1 MFLTLFLVF
10 GCWFLVYGNVLPSTT
25 VLCYENEQ
33 PFQSEAKKA
42 ALVNIEQ
49 CPVMVRQLQ
58 QTLASQFAT
67 PSISAVSES
76 FMKDES
82 FLLKND
88 KCSTA
93 VAVTLDAIDNALQTI
108 SSIEQYVQLSI
119 PKVEDGGNFGVSIQL
134 AAIKVLNDQN
144 EKLEK
149 YMEDLLKYTS
159 TRADALEKCKLPSS
173 VSTKTATMATNES
186 AGTDKEKGET
196 ATNSKS
202 QSTEEKSI
210 ESMNNLVEGTLRK
223 QAVIAVDVRY
233 YQKAKYVLSAVITAL
248 LVVADFM
255 DKNQA
260 KIAAPKG
267 EGSSRGYSGS
277 MY

>member
-1 MFLTLFLVF
+1 
-10 GCWFLVYGNVLPSTT
+10 
-25 VLCYENEQ
+25 
-33 PFQSEAKKA
+33 
-42 ALVNIEQ
+42 
-49 CPVMVRQLQ
+49 MVKQLQ
-58 QTLASQFAT
+58 QTLASHFPT
-67 PSISAVSES
+67 PSISAASEC

-82 FLLKND
+82 FLVKND
-88 KCSTA
+88 TCSTA
-93 VAVTLDAIDNALQTI
+93 IAVTLDAIDCALQTI
-108 SSIEQYVQLSI
+108 ATIEQYVHLSI

-144 EKLEK
+144 EKLDK

-159 TRADALEKCKLPSS
+159 SRADALEKCKLLST

-186 AGTDKEKGET
+186 AGTDKEKGDT
-196 ATNSKS
+196 ATNNKS

-210 ESMNNLVEGTLRK
+210 ESMSNLVEGTLRK

-255 DKNQA
+255 DKNQS

-267 EGSSRGYSGS
+267 ESSSRGYSGS

>member
-1 MFLTLFLVF
+1 
-10 GCWFLVYGNVLPSTT
+10 
-25 VLCYENEQ
+25 
-33 PFQSEAKKA
+33 
-42 ALVNIEQ
+42 
-49 CPVMVRQLQ
+49 
-58 QTLASQFAT
+58 
-67 PSISAVSES
+67 
-76 FMKDES
+76 MKDES
-82 FLLKND
+82 FLMKND
-88 KCSTA
+88 NCSAAIT
-93 VAVTLDAIDNALQTI
+93 VTLDAIDYALQMI
-108 SSIEQYVQLSI
+108 ASIEQYVQLSI

-144 EKLEK
+144 EKLDK

-159 TRADALEKCKLPSS
+159 ARADALEKCKLPSK
-173 VSTKTATMATNES
+173 VSTKTATMSTNES

-196 ATNSKS
+196 ATNNKS

-210 ESMNNLVEGTLRK
+210 ESMSDLMEGTLRK

-255 DKNQA
+255 DKNKA

>member
-1 MFLTLFLVF
+1 
-10 GCWFLVYGNVLPSTT
+10 
-25 VLCYENEQ
+25 
-33 PFQSEAKKA
+33 
-42 ALVNIEQ
+42 
-49 CPVMVRQLQ
+49 MVRQLQ
-58 QTLASQFAT
+58 QTMAIQFPT
-67 PSISAVSES
+67 PSVSSVSES

-82 FLLKND
+82 FLVKNE

-93 VAVTLDAIDNALQTI
+93 IAVTLDAIDSALGMIAT
-108 SSIEQYVQLSI
+108 IEQYVQLSI

-144 EKLEK
+144 EKLDK

-159 TRADALEKCKLPSS
+159 ARADALEKCKLPST
-173 VSTKTATMATNES
+173 VSTKTGTVSTSES

-196 ATNSKS
+196 ATNNKS

-210 ESMNNLVEGTLRK
+210 ESMSNLVEGTLRK

-255 DKNQA
+255 DKNKI

-267 EGSSRGYSGS
+267 EGNARGYSGS

>member
-1 MFLTLFLVF
+1 
-10 GCWFLVYGNVLPSTT
+10 
-25 VLCYENEQ
+25 
-33 PFQSEAKKA
+33 
-42 ALVNIEQ
+42 
-49 CPVMVRQLQ
+49 MVKQLQ
-58 QTLASQFAT
+58 QVLASQFPT
-67 PSISAVSES
+67 SSFTAVSES

-82 FLLKND
+82 FVEKND
-88 KCSTA
+88 KCSSA
-93 VAVTLDAIDNALQTI
+93 ISVTLDAIDYALNTI
-108 SSIEQYVQLSI
+108 ATIEQYVQLSI

-144 EKLEK
+144 EKLDK

-159 TRADALEKCKLPSS
+159 TRADALEKCKLPST
-173 VSTKTATMATNES
+173 VSTKTATVATSES

-196 ATNSKS
+196 ATNNKSK
-202 QSTEEKSI
+202 STEEKSV
-210 ESMNNLVEGTLRK
+210 ENMSNLVEGTLRK

-233 YQKAKYVLSAVITAL
+233 YQKAKYVLSSVITAL

-255 DKNQA
+255 DKNKA

>member
-1 MFLTLFLVF
+1 
-10 GCWFLVYGNVLPSTT
+10 
-25 VLCYENEQ
+25 
-33 PFQSEAKKA
+33 
-42 ALVNIEQ
+42 
-49 CPVMVRQLQ
+49 MVKQLQ
-58 QTLASQFAT
+58 QTLASQFPT
-67 PSISAVSES
+67 LSVSAVSES

-82 FLLKND
+82 FLVKND
-88 KCSTA
+88 KCTTA
-93 VAVTLDAIDNALQTI
+93 IAVTLDAIDYALQTI
-108 SSIEQYVQLSI
+108 ATIEKYVQLSI

-144 EKLEK
+144 EKLDK

-159 TRADALEKCKLPSS
+159 ARADALEKCKLPSTA
-173 VSTKTATMATNES
+173 STKTATMATSES

-196 ATNSKS
+196 ATNNKS

-210 ESMNNLVEGTLRK
+210 ESMSNLVEGTLRK

-233 YQKAKYVLSAVITAL
+233 YQKAKYVLSAVVTAL
-248 LVVADFM
+248 LLVADFM
-255 DKNQA
+255 DKNQS